1 MIQRV
6 FVSIFARATRA
17 RQMLQL
23 FAESFRPERRRTF
36 KAYDD
41 LNNILNLAYRILFWK
56 IQIALIKAKLGPYLG
71 FLHGMQKGEP
81 SLVCDFQEIYRY
93 LIDDFVI
100 DFCRTVDSKDSVLKE
115 EDYSPTRKGKRQHL
129 NEPKNR
135 ELLSRLN
142 NYLEKKVAI
151 PRIRRGEHQEI
162 ETLINEE
169 ALLLAKYLRGENPT
183 WVPRIVSLS

>member
-1 MIQRV
+1 
-6 FVSIFARATRA
+6 
-17 RQMLQL
+17 MLQL